1 MLFSSDHESFDGKS
15 SKSGIEAVD
24 SAAIGASL
32 RKAELARQ
40 SARNA
45 AKLVPK
51 PRKQIKRTPRST
63 EQENEAIQSLMLKN
77 CVQVIQRR
85 LRRYRTRIAK
95 MTQFIRMQN
104 ALSAQQKEARKIA
117 KLARRSLSSYLKL
130 LKSPRSRRRLDIE
143 YNFHIRWVNSQI
155 PACPPSQYITSPFS
169 IFSRPSLTYSSP
181 SPVSS
186 FNQINI
192 LEPTQQILEIENL
205 KPIISQQVNQED
217 QSSSKYQQLCPDK
230 LQLSNLPLDY
240 PSENIQSNRELY
252 LGPSACQLE
261 PNDVKL
267 NRSFQLETSVI
278 EYIPLSSPIINSKV
292 TEFFKPESIPLDDN
306 KKLSQINSTKE
317 HKLNIFELIENK
329 KNELAHSLTSPKLK
343 LSNFLQFF
351 ERVPNPSAIKP
362 EGIFNFTEFDYL
374 LKEINNFLRP
384 ERSPCIPFFP
394 PILCSSLQDL
404 ALEEIN
410 SDNCCTLFV
419 IRSLLTLVGLSHI
432 NFLSNETIEVLL
444 SSLNLSQTN
453 WFFEEKFRHMLAMI
467 FKGRK
472 HGTFTRDI
480 LQRMVDEPRSHYA
493 LVHFVFNSLILFA
506 ESGEVV
512 SKLKPVDFTLLT
524 KSPNSMGFIISCR
537 TFLSSKFSKKDQVSL
552 TGTISDYSAA
562 VSLISSFHP
571 VRPMV
576 HNFVA
581 SLKNVLLNPKN
592 HGYETRFLVLRI
604 GSELKS

>member
-1 MLFSSDHESFDGKS
+1 MLFSSDHESSDGKS

-45 AKLVPK
+45 AKLAPK

-155 PACPPSQYITSPFS
+155 PACPPPQYTTCPFS

-186 FNQINI
+186 HNQINI
-192 LEPTQQILEIENL
+192 SDQTQQIFEIEKL
-205 KPIISQQVNQED
+205 KPIISEQIDKEEQNT
-217 QSSSKYQQLCPDK
+217 SKYQQVCPDS
-230 LQLSNLPLDY
+230 LQLLNLPLDY
-240 PSENIQSNRELY
+240 PSENVQPNHLFY
-252 LGPSACQLE
+252 LGPSFSQLE
-261 PNDVKL
+261 PDDVKL
-267 NRSFQLETSVI
+267 NRLFELETSVI
-278 EYIPLSSPIINSKV
+278 EYIPLSSPNINSTITK
-292 TEFFKPESIPLDDN
+292 FSKSESIPLD
-306 KKLSQINSTKE
+306 KSKQLSQITTTKE
-317 HKLNIFELIENK
+317 DKLNIFELIENK
-329 KNELAHSLTSPKLK
+329 KNELAQSLTSPKLK
-343 LSNFLQFF
+343 LSNYLQFF
-351 ERVPNPSAIKP
+351 EHIPNPSAIKP
-362 EGIFNFTEFDYL
+362 EGIFNFSEFYTL
-374 LKEINNFLRP
+374 LKAINNLLRP
-384 ERSPCIPFFP
+384 EKSPCNPFFP
-394 PILCSSLQDL
+394 PIVSSYLQDL

-410 SDNCCTLFV
+410 NDNCCTLFV

-432 NFLSNETIEVLL
+432 NLLSNEIIEVLL
-444 SSLNLSQTN
+444 SCINLSQSN

-480 LQRMVDEPRSHYA
+480 LQKIFDEPRSHYA

-506 ESGEVV
+506 ESGGVI

-524 KSPNSMGFIISCR
+524 KSPNSLGFIISCR

-552 TGTISDYSAA
+552 TGTISDFSAA
-562 VSLISSFHP
+562 VSLIAIFHP

-581 SLKNVLLNPKN
+581 SLKSVLLNPKN
-592 HGYETRFLVLRI
+592 DGYETRFLVLRI